1 MKIRPALFV
10 LACSLC
16 TLASAADG
24 RFEKVLYAKGGATP
38 TCLEWKAGGEQP
50 VVALDYGPRT
60 VGGYAVF
67 KVKSFAAQGVD
78 GDGRTVG
85 HPVLRLSYA
94 THPDG
99 LSATG
104 CFTRRGCAHY
114 LGPYFDNPVLRA
126 NGLRYLLRSP
136 ARRVAAHLLLPQGK
150 TARALRVN
158 GEARPFTVSRIG
170 DSAYVDAV
178 VEDLSGVCDLE
189 VLF

>member
-1 MKIRPALFV
+1 MKEMAARDGGVYFLYGAQDRKPQGRGPSAWG
-10 LACSLC
+10 AASL
-16 TLASAADG
+16 
-24 RFEKVLYAKGGATP
+24 
-38 TCLEWKAGGEQP
+38 
-50 VVALDYGPRT
+50 
-60 VGGYAVF
+60 
-67 KVKSFAAQGVD
+67 
-78 GDGRTVG
+78 
-85 HPVLRLSYA
+85 
-94 THPDG
+94 
-99 LSATG
+99 LSAVNEGLAGIVDAGVTYDAIRFSPRWPVTDYTQVRYFTG
-104 CFTRRGCAHY
+104 YEVSGAVVDCQY
-114 LGPYFDNPVLRA
+114 VLRA